1 MRITLFKGWTVALA
15 TAVALCIGAC
25 ALADTPAETSAS
37 SPESGVWTQK
47 ELIFKYT
54 GFTTT
59 YTCDGLTDKM
69 RKLLLRLGAR
79 ENDLQ
84 VRGYGCTHTMAPD
97 PTAGVQ
103 IRMHVLEPAVRGA
116 GQVVPA
122 RWESVDLLAPRDPP
136 DAAGD
141 CELISQFKQNV
152 MPLFATRNVDYA
164 ATCSYRNPVAGGTR
178 LKAEVLVPDT
188 RTGSG
193 GH

>member
-1 MRITLFKGWTVALA
+1 
-15 TAVALCIGAC
+15 
-25 ALADTPAETSAS
+25 
-37 SPESGVWTQK
+37 
-47 ELIFKYT
+47 
-54 GFTTT
+54 
-59 YTCDGLTDKM
+59 
-69 RKLLLRLGAR
+69 
-79 ENDLQ
+79 
-84 VRGYGCTHTMAPD
+84 MAPD